1 MILSNQPLYRK
12 AILPIEMDLDG
23 ERGNDESGT
32 DEHIDEYIDRIHKF
46 QKGLFAGAK
55 ENIRNAQFKHKEDY
69 DRKRGRKKV

>member
-1 MILSNQPLYRK
+1 LYRK

-23 ERGNDESGT
+23 EQGNDESGT

-55 ENIRNAQFKHKEDY
+55 ENIRNAQFKQKEDY
-69 DRKRGRKKV
+69 DRKQGRKKV